1 MLRSLIANDLTG
13 WRIALAIEP
22 SPMAGEVARM
32 AAGVLAGRDSDIRI
46 NDAVLGIAENGFRS
60 IERVFAGGAEL
71 NLYLEEDMLVA
82 PDATQLAAWYFAN
95 HKADW
100 LCLNLIGGGC
110 ASAGLMSNPDYP
122 DMLHLGRTFNSL
134 GFAIRREE
142 WDRHMRAAWRK
153 EAEPVVKFDGA
164 LTGGWDW
171 AVSSMLMSSPNLRT
185 VQPVLA
191 RATHT
196 GRRGGQ
202 HCTADFHDEAFAEL
216 PVFAGSPSAMT
227 YRLVPQELLPS
238 VVRRHARLWLEM
250 TWAWKALAQR

>member
-1 MLRSLIANDLTG
+1 MANDLTG

-22 SPMAGEVARM
+22 SPMAGDVARM
-32 AAGVLAGRDSDIRI
+32 AAGILADRDNTITI
-46 NDAVLGIAENGFRS
+46 NDSLLGIAENGFRS
-60 IERVFAGGAEL
+60 IERVFAEGAQI
-71 NLYLEEDMLVA
+71 NLYLEEDMLLA
-82 PDATQLAAWYFAN
+82 PDATRLAAWYFAN

-110 ASAGLMSNPDYP
+110 ASAGLISNPDYP
-122 DMLHLGRTFNSL
+122 DMLLLGRTFNSL
-134 GFAIRREE
+134 GFAVRREE
-142 WDRHMRAAWRK
+142 WEHHMRAAWKK

-171 AVSSMLMSSPNLRT
+171 AVSAMLMKNPSLHT

-202 HCTADFHDEAFAEL
+202 HCTTAFHDEAFAEL
-216 PVFAGSPSAMT
+216 PLFTGSPVATT
-227 YRLVPQELLPS
+227 YRLVPHELLPS

-250 TWAWKALAQR
+250 TWAWNALAQR